1 MKRMSQFVLSDFVE
15 YRECPN
21 QYTDTFIKEAEA
33 VKISETD
40 DLVRIAVSNGKITKQ
55 RAYLTEFHFPKS
67 VKFEIVPD
75 ADFAEFIGKV
85 LDHSSHGDWDREGYE
100 ACAEFA
106 LDKVSA
112 SAPVINIINA
122 ICLEAIRKRVSDIHI
137 QPERDVVRIRYRID
151 GVLQTVKELEGN
163 IFPAIAT
170 RIKVMAHLNVMEQR
184 LPQDGRMKVEIDGI
198 LLDFRVSFVPVS
210 FGESIVLRLFN
221 TSAEISSIQ
230 ELGFSDLACQY
241 FNHMSI
247 LPYGLILVTG
257 PTGSGKT
264 TTLHSLIGQMD
275 RERKKIITIED
286 PVERTVSYIDQVQV
300 NDSIGLSFD
309 VLLRRLLRQDPDVI
323 MVGEIRDS
331 QTADLAIRGALT
343 GHLILSTLHT
353 NDCIST
359 ITRLKDMGVES
370 YLIAA
375 VLKYIV
381 AQRLVRRVCPHCM
394 KFIPVP
400 STVQRMFCDFSLSV
414 TEIVE
419 AVGCEKC
426 SFTGY
431 IGRIALSEVLKV
443 TAEIEEM
450 IATDALTSEIREAVR
465 REGMKSLQED
475 ALVKLAQGVTTIEEL
490 QREGIV

>member
-1 MKRMSQFVLSDFVE
+1 MSPMNRFILSDFIK

-21 QYTDTFIKEAEA
+21 QYTDAFIKEAEA
-33 VKISETD
+33 VKISEID
-40 DLVRIAVSNGKITKQ
+40 NLVKVAVSSGKHTQQ

-67 VKFEIVPD
+67 VHFEIVPD

-85 LDHSSHGDWDREGYE
+85 VDHNSHNDWKSDEE
-100 ACAEFA
+100 LVEFA

-112 SAPVINIINA
+112 SAPVVNIINA
-122 ICLEAIRKRVSDIHI
+122 ICLEAIRKKVSDIHI
-137 QPERDVVRIRYRID
+137 QPERDTVRIRYRID
-151 GVLQTVKELEGN
+151 GILQTVKELDGN
-163 IFPAIAT
+163 IFSAIAT

-198 LLDFRVSFVPVS
+198 LLDFRVSFVPVT

-221 TSAEISSIQ
+221 TSTEISSIK
-230 ELGFSDLACQY
+230 ELGFSDQACQD
-241 FNHMSI
+241 FNQMST
-247 LPYGLILVTG
+247 LPHGLILVTG

-275 RERKKIITIED
+275 RESKKIITIED

-309 VLLRRLLRQDPDVI
+309 ILLRRLLRQDPDVI

-353 NDCIST
+353 NDSIST
-359 ITRLKDMGVES
+359 ITRLKDMGIES

-375 VLKYIV
+375 VLKYVV

-394 KFIPVP
+394 RFVSVP
-400 STVQRMFCDFSLSV
+400 SAIQKIFSDFSLSV
-414 TEIVE
+414 EKVAE

-431 IGRIALSEVLKV
+431 AGRIALSEVLKI
-443 TAEIEEM
+443 TPEIEKM
-450 IATDALTSEIREAVR
+450 IATDSLISEISAIARTT
-465 REGMKSLQED
+465 GMKTLKED
-475 ALVKLAQGVTTIEEL
+475 ALIKLARGVTTIDEL
-490 QREGIV
+490 QREAIV